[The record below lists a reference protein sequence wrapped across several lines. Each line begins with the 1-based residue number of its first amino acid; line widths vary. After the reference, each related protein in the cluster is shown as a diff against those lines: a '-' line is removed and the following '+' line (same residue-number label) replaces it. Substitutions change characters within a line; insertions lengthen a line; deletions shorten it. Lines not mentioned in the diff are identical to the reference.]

1 MLLVFCNNYREVEK
15 LNIFRDNNGIPY
27 IEFYIPRKTVDFKL
41 CDGTKIEEEVNII
54 KNNLAKDEWIS
65 NLNISS
71 TTNTACINFE
81 ITKEVMYEVP
91 IENANHREVKEYI
104 NTLIRRNEVIDLDK
118 LPQELNKSK
127 ASGIAEFAGN
137 IIKRI

>member
-41 CDGTKIEEEVNII
+41 CDVTKIEEAVTNI
-54 KNNLAKDEWIS
+54 KNKLDKDEWIS
-65 NLNISS
+65 SLNISS
-71 TTNTACINFE
+71 TNNTACINFE

-91 IENANHREVKEYI
+91 VENANHREVKDYI
-104 NTLIRRNEVIDLDK
+104 NNLIKRNEVIDLDK
-118 LPQELNKSK
+118 LPQELNKTK

>member
-15 LNIFRDNNGIPY
+15 LNIFTDNDGIPY

-41 CDGTKIEEEVNII
+41 CPIDNIEQEIAII
-54 KNNLAKDEWIS
+54 KKNLAKDEWIS
-65 NLNISS
+65 KLNISS
-71 TTNTACINFE
+71 TANTACINFE

-91 IENANHREVKEYI
+91 VKNANHREVKEYI

-118 LPQELNKSK
+118 LPQELNKTK